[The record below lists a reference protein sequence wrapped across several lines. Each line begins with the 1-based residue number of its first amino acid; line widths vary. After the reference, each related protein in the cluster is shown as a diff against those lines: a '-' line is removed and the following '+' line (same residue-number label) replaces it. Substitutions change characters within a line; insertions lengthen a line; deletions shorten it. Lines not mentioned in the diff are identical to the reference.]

1 MNDEPM
7 MIDETEDFEQP
18 RRSTRRSWK
27 ILQLVIAGLV
37 ALLVAS
43 IATSSEWDKTFG
55 GATKAEVAEFERAKN
70 EYFDEA
76 EKRGLTEISLGTY
89 LLEPEVFGRADEQ
102 EKGTYE
108 LRQPLIELVRDMGY
122 SNRNKAVAAFRFDA
136 RLHNSRMQ
144 HGTSR
149 VSNEEM
155 TEALSAD
162 AEPWVMRS
170 ITVGIW
176 LAVKAAAMAFV
187 VAWLLLKLCELLW
200 WFLMDRLHDV
210 ANAVRRR

>member
-7 MIDETEDFEQP
+7 MIDETEDFEEP

-37 ALLVAS
+37 ALFVAS

-55 GATKAEVAEFERAKN
+55 GVTEAQLGQFDQNLKA
-70 EYFDEA
+70 YFDEA
-76 EKRGLTEISLGTY
+76 NARGVAQVTMDTY
-89 LLEPEVFGRADEQ
+89 NPIRPNQFSEAFEVA
-102 EKGTYE
+102 KGTYDARE
-108 LRQPLIELVRDMGY
+108 RLRKLVDGMSY
-122 SNRNKAVAAFRFDA
+122 SNRQKAQARF
-136 RLHNSRMQ
+136 
-144 HGTSR
+144 
-149 VSNEEM
+149 
-155 TEALSAD
+155 ALSAHLHNGD
-162 AEPWVMRS
+162 EIPAEVVVEGADDSGRAWVTRN
-170 ITVGIW
+170 IAAGLWVT
-176 LAVKAAAMAFV
+176 LKAAVMAFV